1 MADER
6 QGQVRY
12 DPEGAAV
19 LTEAIRAL
27 LDRFPGL
34 GQGQRVAFATL
45 REQGGW
51 AMFPGDG
58 AVVDQEHRS
67 VTGRVRQVC
76 SYPFTAVYRAGGLTE
91 QSRAQAKERLD
102 ALGRWLGRQ
111 PVTVDGE
118 ERRLEAYPALTGGR
132 RFLGFSIQSPACL
145 AEQDEHQTETWAVS
159 IAARYE
165 NIFYL

>member
-1 MADER
+1 MAENKKE
-6 QGQVRY
+6 QVRY
-12 DPEGAAV
+12 DLEGSAV

-27 LDRFPGL
+27 LDQAPVLGDGERF
-34 GQGQRVAFATL
+34 AFASL
-45 REQGGW
+45 GAEGGM

-58 AVVDQEHRS
+58 AVVEEEHRS

-76 SYPFTAVYRAGGLTE
+76 RYPFAAVWRGGGLSE
-91 QSRAQAKERLD
+91 QGRAAVKERLD

-111 PVTVDGE
+111 PVDVDGKTY
-118 ERRLEAYPALTGGR
+118 RLERYPPLAGGR

-145 AEQDEHQTETWAVS
+145 AERDEHQTETWAAEM
-159 IAARYE
+159 AARYE